1 MFLKDHLKDTYQ
13 KASFDN
19 NHLMLENIINVWA
32 HRFGPESLNQLFVKN
47 QNQFKLTE
55 EDQAE
60 VSQNQINL
68 ELIEEDQAEA
78 NQNQINLELIE
89 EDQAEANQNQIN
101 LELIEEDQAEA
112 NQNQINLEL
121 LKNVQYEEEIEF
133 KPKETK
139 TPNNT
144 ETIDKDIYGSYK
156 NESEY
161 KDTEELPLPN
171 IKNLRK
177 WINNEKKAS

>member
-32 HRFGPESLNQLFVKN
+32 HRFGPESLNELFIK
-47 QNQFKLTE
+47 
-55 EDQAE
+55 
-60 VSQNQINL
+60 
-68 ELIEEDQAEA
+68 
-78 NQNQINLELIE
+78 
-89 EDQAEANQNQIN
+89 NQIN

-139 TPNNT
+139 TPNNA

>member
-32 HRFGPESLNQLFVKN
+32 HRFGPESLNELFVKN
-47 QNQFKLTE
+47 QDQFKLTE
-55 EDQAE
+55 EDRVE
-60 VSQNQINL
+60 V
-68 ELIEEDQAEA
+68 
-78 NQNQINLELIE
+78 NQNQINLEF
-89 EDQAEANQNQIN
+89 
-101 LELIEEDQAEA
+101 
-112 NQNQINLEL
+112 
-121 LKNVQYEEEIEF
+121 LKNVQCEEEIEF

-139 TPNNT
+139 KSNNT
-144 ETIDKDIYGSYK
+144 EIIDKDSCGSYK

>member
-32 HRFGPESLNQLFVKN
+32 HRFGPESLNELFVKN
-47 QNQFKLTE
+47 QDQFKLT
-55 EDQAE
+55 
-60 VSQNQINL
+60 
-68 ELIEEDQAEA
+68 EEDQAEA
-78 NQNQINLELIE
+78 NQNQINLEF
-89 EDQAEANQNQIN
+89 
-101 LELIEEDQAEA
+101 
-112 NQNQINLEL
+112 

>member
-32 HRFGPESLNQLFVKN
+32 HRFGPESLNELFVKN
-47 QNQFKLTE
+47 QDQFKLTE

-60 VSQNQINL
+60 SS
-68 ELIEEDQAEA
+68 
-78 NQNQINLELIE
+78 
-89 EDQAEANQNQIN
+89 
-101 LELIEEDQAEA
+101 
-112 NQNQINLEL
+112 QNQINLEL

-139 TPNNT
+139 KSNNT
-144 ETIDKDIYGSYK
+144 EIIDKDISGSYK

-161 KDTEELPLPN
+161 KDKEELPLPN
-171 IKNLRK
+171 INNLRK

>member
-1 MFLKDHLKDTYQ
+1 
-13 KASFDN
+13 
-19 NHLMLENIINVWA
+19 MLENIINVWA
-32 HRFGPESLNQLFVKN
+32 HRFGPESLNELFVKN
-47 QNQFKLTE
+47 QDQFKLTE

-60 VSQNQINL
+60 AS
-68 ELIEEDQAEA
+68 
-78 NQNQINLELIE
+78 
-89 EDQAEANQNQIN
+89 
-101 LELIEEDQAEA
+101 
-112 NQNQINLEL
+112 QNQINLEL

-139 TPNNT
+139 ILNNT

>member
-32 HRFGPESLNQLFVKN
+32 HRFGPESLNELFIK
-47 QNQFKLTE
+47 
-55 EDQAE
+55 
-60 VSQNQINL
+60 
-68 ELIEEDQAEA
+68 
-78 NQNQINLELIE
+78 
-89 EDQAEANQNQIN
+89 NQIN

>member
-13 KASFDN
+13 KASFDK

-32 HRFGPESLNQLFVKN
+32 HRFGPESLNELFVKN
-47 QNQFKLTE
+47 QDQFKLTE

-60 VSQNQINL
+60 AS
-68 ELIEEDQAEA
+68 
-78 NQNQINLELIE
+78 
-89 EDQAEANQNQIN
+89 
-101 LELIEEDQAEA
+101 
-112 NQNQINLEL
+112 QNQINLEL

-139 TPNNT
+139 PPNNT

-177 WINNEKKAS
+177 WINNEKTDS

>member
-32 HRFGPESLNQLFVKN
+32 HRFGPESLDELFVKN
-47 QNQFKLTE
+47 QDQFKLTE
-55 EDQAE
+55 KDQAE
-60 VSQNQINL
+60 ESQNQINL
-68 ELIEEDQAEA
+68 ELIEEDQAEES
-78 NQNQINLELIE
+78 QNQINMELIE
-89 EDQAEANQNQIN
+89 EDQAEVNQNQIN
-101 LELIEEDQAEA
+101 M
-112 NQNQINLEL
+112 EL

-133 KPKETK
+133 KSKETK

-144 ETIDKDIYGSYK
+144 ETTDKDIYGSYK

-161 KDTEELPLPN
+161 KDIEELPLPN

>member
-32 HRFGPESLNQLFVKN
+32 HRFGPESLNELFIKN

-60 VSQNQINL
+60 
-68 ELIEEDQAEA
+68 A
-78 NQNQINLELIE
+78 NK
-89 EDQAEANQNQIN
+89 
-101 LELIEEDQAEA
+101 
-112 NQNQINLEL
+112 NQINLEL

>member
-13 KASFDN
+13 KASFDK
-19 NHLMLENIINVWA
+19 NHLMLENIINKWA
-32 HRFGPESLNQLFVKN
+32 HRFGPESLNELFVKN
-47 QNQFKLTE
+47 Q
-55 EDQAE
+55 DQ
-60 VSQNQINL
+60 L
-68 ELIEEDQAEA
+68 KLIEEDQV
-78 NQNQINLELIE
+78 E
-89 EDQAEANQNQIN
+89 E
-101 LELIEEDQAEA
+101 

-121 LKNVQYEEEIEF
+121 LENIQYEEKVDSRPEENNIY
-133 KPKETK
+133 
-139 TPNNT
+139 NT
-144 ETIDKDIYGSYK
+144 EIIDKDIYGSYK

>member
-1 MFLKDHLKDTYQ
+1 MSLKDHLKDTYQ
-13 KASFDN
+13 KESFDN

-32 HRFGPESLNQLFVKN
+32 HRFGPESLNELFVKN
-47 QNQFKLTE
+47 QDQFKLTE
-55 EDQAE
+55 EDQVE
-60 VSQNQINL
+60 V
-68 ELIEEDQAEA
+68 
-78 NQNQINLELIE
+78 
-89 EDQAEANQNQIN
+89 
-101 LELIEEDQAEA
+101 

-139 TPNNT
+139 IPNNT
-144 ETIDKDIYGSYK
+144 EIIDKDIYGSYK

-177 WINNEKKAS
+177 WINKEKKAS

>member
-13 KASFDN
+13 KASFDK

-32 HRFGPESLNQLFVKN
+32 HRFGPESLNELFIKN
-47 QNQFKLTE
+47 QNEFQLTE

-60 VSQNQINL
+60 ASQNQINL
-68 ELIEEDQAEA
+68 ELIEEDQAEV
-78 NQNQINLELIE
+78 
-89 EDQAEANQNQIN
+89 
-101 LELIEEDQAEA
+101 

>member
-13 KASFDN
+13 KASFDK

-32 HRFGPESLNQLFVKN
+32 HRFGPESLNELFVKN
-47 QNQFKLTE
+47 QDQFKLKE

-60 VSQNQINL
+60 ASQNQINL
-68 ELIEEDQAEA
+68 ELIE
-78 NQNQINLELIE
+78 
-89 EDQAEANQNQIN
+89 
-101 LELIEEDQAEA
+101 EA

-133 KPKETK
+133 KAKETK
-139 TPNNT
+139 KSNNT
-144 ETIDKDIYGSYK
+144 EIIDKDISGSYK

-161 KDTEELPLPN
+161 KDKEELPLPN

>member
-13 KASFDN
+13 KASFDK

-32 HRFGPESLNQLFVKN
+32 HRFGPESLNELFVKN
-47 QNQFKLTE
+47 QDQFKLTE

-60 VSQNQINL
+60 AS
-68 ELIEEDQAEA
+68 
-78 NQNQINLELIE
+78 
-89 EDQAEANQNQIN
+89 QNQIN

>member
-32 HRFGPESLNQLFVKN
+32 HRFGPESLNELFVKN
-47 QNQFKLTE
+47 QDQFK
-55 EDQAE
+55 
-60 VSQNQINL
+60 
-68 ELIEEDQAEA
+68 LIEEDQAEA

-89 EDQAEANQNQIN
+89 EDQAK
-101 LELIEEDQAEA
+101 A

>member
-32 HRFGPESLNQLFVKN
+32 HRFGPESLNELFVKN
-47 QNQFKLTE
+47 QDQFKLTE

-60 VSQNQINL
+60 
-68 ELIEEDQAEA
+68 E
-78 NQNQINLELIE
+78 
-89 EDQAEANQNQIN
+89 
-101 LELIEEDQAEA
+101 

-144 ETIDKDIYGSYK
+144 ETIDKYIYGSYK

>member
-13 KASFDN
+13 KESFDN

-32 HRFGPESLNQLFVKN
+32 HRFGPESLNELFVKN
-47 QNQFKLTE
+47 QDQFKLTE

-60 VSQNQINL
+60 
-68 ELIEEDQAEA
+68 E
-78 NQNQINLELIE
+78 
-89 EDQAEANQNQIN
+89 
-101 LELIEEDQAEA
+101 

-139 TPNNT
+139 TQNNT

-156 NESEY
+156 IESEY

>member
-1 MFLKDHLKDTYQ
+1 MSLKDHLKDTYQ
-13 KASFDN
+13 KESFDN

-32 HRFGPESLNQLFVKN
+32 HRFGPESLNELFVKN
-47 QNQFKLTE
+47 QDQFKLTE

-60 VSQNQINL
+60 
-68 ELIEEDQAEA
+68 E
-78 NQNQINLELIE
+78 
-89 EDQAEANQNQIN
+89 
-101 LELIEEDQAEA
+101 

-139 TPNNT
+139 TQNNT

-156 NESEY
+156 IESEY

-177 WINNEKKAS
+177 WINKEKKAS

>member
-32 HRFGPESLNQLFVKN
+32 HRFGPESLNELFIK
-47 QNQFKLTE
+47 
-55 EDQAE
+55 
-60 VSQNQINL
+60 
-68 ELIEEDQAEA
+68 
-78 NQNQINLELIE
+78 
-89 EDQAEANQNQIN
+89 
-101 LELIEEDQAEA
+101 
-112 NQNQINLEL
+112 NQINLEL

-144 ETIDKDIYGSYK
+144 EIIEKDIDGSYK

>member
-32 HRFGPESLNQLFVKN
+32 HRFGPESLNELFIKN
-47 QNQFKLTE
+47 QDQFKLT
-55 EDQAE
+55 
-60 VSQNQINL
+60 
-68 ELIEEDQAEA
+68 
-78 NQNQINLELIE
+78 
-89 EDQAEANQNQIN
+89 
-101 LELIEEDQAEA
+101 EEDQAEA

-144 ETIDKDIYGSYK
+144 EIIDKDIYGSYK
-156 NESEY
+156 NESEF

>member
-32 HRFGPESLNQLFVKN
+32 HRFGPESLNELFVKN
-47 QNQFKLTE
+47 QDQFKLTE

-60 VSQNQINL
+60 ASQNQFNL
-68 ELIEEDQAEA
+68 ELIEGDQS
-78 NQNQINLELIE
+78 
-89 EDQAEANQNQIN
+89 
-101 LELIEEDQAEA
+101 EA

-139 TPNNT
+139 IPNNT

>member
-13 KASFDN
+13 KASFDK

-32 HRFGPESLNQLFVKN
+32 HRFGPESLNELFVKN
-47 QNQFKLTE
+47 QDQFKLRE

-60 VSQNQINL
+60 VIHNQINL
-68 ELIEEDQAEA
+68 ELTEEDQV
-78 NQNQINLELIE
+78 
-89 EDQAEANQNQIN
+89 
-101 LELIEEDQAEA
+101 EA

-121 LKNVQYEEEIEF
+121 LKNVEYEEEIEF

-139 TPNNT
+139 KSNNT
-144 ETIDKDIYGSYK
+144 EIMDKDIYGSYK

-161 KDTEELPLPN
+161 KDCLLYTSPSP
-171 IKNLRK
+171 RD
-177 WINNEKKAS
+177 

>member
-32 HRFGPESLNQLFVKN
+32 HRFGPESLNELFVKN
-47 QNQFKLTE
+47 QDQFKLTE

-60 VSQNQINL
+60 DNQSQINL
-68 ELIEEDQAEA
+68 ES
-78 NQNQINLELIE
+78 LE
-89 EDQAEANQNQIN
+89 
-101 LELIEEDQAEA
+101 
-112 NQNQINLEL
+112 
-121 LKNVQYEEEIEF
+121 NVHYEEKLDCKTI
-133 KPKETK
+133 ETK
-139 TPNNT
+139 KSNNT
-144 ETIDKDIYGSYK
+144 EIIDKDIYGSYK

>member
-32 HRFGPESLNQLFVKN
+32 HRFGPESLNELFVKN
-47 QNQFKLTE
+47 QDQFKLTE

-60 VSQNQINL
+60 SS
-68 ELIEEDQAEA
+68 
-78 NQNQINLELIE
+78 
-89 EDQAEANQNQIN
+89 QNQIN

>member
-32 HRFGPESLNQLFVKN
+32 HRFGPESLNELFVKN
-47 QNQFKLTE
+47 QDQFILTE

-60 VSQNQINL
+60 AS
-68 ELIEEDQAEA
+68 
-78 NQNQINLELIE
+78 
-89 EDQAEANQNQIN
+89 
-101 LELIEEDQAEA
+101 
-112 NQNQINLEL
+112 QNQINLEL

>member
-13 KASFDN
+13 KASFDK

-32 HRFGPESLNQLFVKN
+32 HRFGPESLNELFVKN
-47 QNQFKLTE
+47 QDQFKLIE

-60 VSQNQINL
+60 TSHNQINL
-68 ELIEEDQAEA
+68 ELTEEEQVEA
-78 NQNQINLELIE
+78 NQNQINLEF
-89 EDQAEANQNQIN
+89 
-101 LELIEEDQAEA
+101 
-112 NQNQINLEL
+112 

-139 TPNNT
+139 KSNNT
-144 ETIDKDIYGSYK
+144 EIIDEDIYGSYK

-161 KDTEELPLPN
+161 KLSL
-171 IKNLRK
+171 IH
-177 WINNEKKAS
+177 I

>member
-32 HRFGPESLNQLFVKN
+32 HRFGPESLDELFVKN
-47 QNQFKLTE
+47 QDQFKLT
-55 EDQAE
+55 
-60 VSQNQINL
+60 
-68 ELIEEDQAEA
+68 
-78 NQNQINLELIE
+78 
-89 EDQAEANQNQIN
+89 
-101 LELIEEDQAEA
+101 EEDQAEA

-133 KPKETK
+133 KTKETK

-156 NESEY
+156 NESEC
-161 KDTEELPLPN
+161 KDKEELPLPN

>member
-1 MFLKDHLKDTYQ
+1 MFLKDHLKDAYQ

-32 HRFGPESLNQLFVKN
+32 HRFGPESLNELFVKN
-47 QNQFKLTE
+47 QDQFKLTE

-60 VSQNQINL
+60 ASQNQINL
-68 ELIEEDQAEA
+68 ELIEEDQAEVS
-78 NQNQINLELIE
+78 
-89 EDQAEANQNQIN
+89 
-101 LELIEEDQAEA
+101 
-112 NQNQINLEL
+112 QNQINLEL

>member
-32 HRFGPESLNQLFVKN
+32 HRFGPESLNELFVKN
-47 QNQFKLTE
+47 QDQFKLT
-55 EDQAE
+55 
-60 VSQNQINL
+60 
-68 ELIEEDQAEA
+68 
-78 NQNQINLELIE
+78 
-89 EDQAEANQNQIN
+89 
-101 LELIEEDQAEA
+101 EEDQAEA

-161 KDTEELPLPN
+161 KDTKELPLPN

>member
-32 HRFGPESLNQLFVKN
+32 HRFGPESLNELFVKN
-47 QNQFKLTE
+47 QDQFKLT
-55 EDQAE
+55 
-60 VSQNQINL
+60 
-68 ELIEEDQAEA
+68 
-78 NQNQINLELIE
+78 
-89 EDQAEANQNQIN
+89 
-101 LELIEEDQAEA
+101 EEDQAEA

-144 ETIDKDIYGSYK
+144 EIIDKDIYGSYK